1 MTFPKRH
8 STQPNGT
15 HPNPS
20 KLLHGDCLKLLRT
33 LEAGSVDLICTDP
46 PYGIGFLGHEWD
58 TFQPAAVARDVAA
71 SKRKCGDDEGF
82 ANPALSAAR
91 YDHSPQGGRRFRDWF
106 RDVSAEL
113 LRVLKPGAFAFVC
126 IGARQDSVSAVIAAL
141 TEAGFKTDFT
151 SLYWTYASGFP
162 KALNIGKALG
172 KRAGA
177 KRVAI
182 GRRYGH
188 GLGGG
193 GYGARAKVL
202 HGSYGGFQPK
212 PAVEVIVIAM
222 KPLAEKTYADQA
234 LKNGKGVTWL
244 DDCRIPSREKS
255 QTQGAYAGKTAVP
268 LAASRAGGKEYPE
281 ALGRFPA
288 NLLVSDDALNDGRSY
303 KGTRTL
309 NRHRGGMRP
318 FGGGA
323 GGTYERIPGPG
334 DTGSYS
340 RFFSLDAWAGR
351 TLPFLI
357 AAKASKREK
366 NLVVRPRRPGEPDR
380 FCAADRQRR
389 KLSGNTH
396 PTVKPLKLMAYLVTL
411 GSRPGD
417 LVLDPFLGSGTTA
430 VAAKLLGRRYL
441 GIERERKY
449 FAIAKRRIAAATAPI
464 CANGQKTAMRNDT
477 TGC

>member
-46 PYGIGFLGHEWD
+46 PYGIGFMGSAWD
-58 TFQPAAVARDVAA
+58 TFRPEKVAKDVEA
-71 SKRKCGDDEGF
+71 SKRKDGDDRGF
-82 ANPALSAAR
+82 ASPALSAAR

-106 RDVSAEL
+106 SDVSAEL

-162 KALNIGKALG
+162 KALNIAKALG

-182 GRRYGH
+182 GRRCGH
-188 GLGGG
+188 GLSGG
-193 GYGARAKVL
+193 GYGARAKAL
-202 HGSYGGFQPK
+202 RGSYGGFQPK
-212 PAVEVIVIAM
+212 PAVEAIIVAM

-244 DDCRIPSREKS
+244 DDCRIPSREKP
-255 QTQGAYAGKTAVP
+255 QMQGAYAGTTAVP

-288 NLLVSDDALNDGRSY
+288 NLLVSDDVLDDGRSY

-309 NRHRGGMRP
+309 VRHRNGLTL
-318 FGGGA
+318 FGRGA
-323 GGTYERIPGPG
+323 GRPESVPGAS
-334 DTGSYS
+334 DIGSYS
-340 RFFSLDAWAGR
+340 RFFSLDAWALK

-357 AAKASKREK
+357 VSKAGKREK
-366 NLVVRPRRPGEPDR
+366 NLVVRKRRAGDICR
-380 FCAADRQRR
+380 SVFCAADTGKR
-389 KLSGNTH
+389 KISGNTH
-396 PTVKPLKLMAYLVTL
+396 PTVKPLRLMAYLIAL

-430 VAAKLLGRRYL
+430 VAARLLGRRFI
-441 GIERERKY
+441 GIEREAEY
-449 FAIAKRRIAAATAPI
+449 LAIARARLAAIASS
-464 CANGQKTAMRNDT
+464 
-477 TGC
+477 